1 MASHIRAHFDNNNIL
16 SDLEHGFRKKRSCE
30 TQLILTAN
38 NIANGLK
45 GCKQIDAILFDFSKA
60 FDKVSHTHILYKLK
74 FYDIHDNTLSWITD
88 FLNNHTQKVVV
99 GGKESIQAD
108 VTMGVPQGMV
118 HGPLL
123 FLAYINDLFECV
135 SSSVRFFVNNF

>member
-45 GCKQIDAILFDFSKA
+45 GCKQIDAILLDFSKA
-60 FDKVSHTHILYKLK
+60 FGKVSHTHILYKLK

-108 VTMGVPQGMV
+108 VTSGVLQGTV
-118 HGPLL
+118 LGPLL
-123 FLAYINDLFECV
+123 FLAYVNDIHVIICQTL
-135 SSSVRFFVNNF
+135 RGQ